1 MQLGTIV
8 GACISVC
15 TPSEV
20 HTHVRLF
27 HWGSALGYV
36 RGPTVGG
43 PTT

>member
-15 TPSEV
+15 TPSDV
-20 HTHVRLF
+20 HTHVRLSSI
-27 HWGSALGYV
+27 GSALGYV
-36 RGPTVGG
+36 GG